1 MCHLLGTGFR
11 LTTLPCS
18 PDWWSVAEMDVVLE
32 GSLLTTE
39 QCWSSVRVTIGFSVT
54 SLTKACVLVVPNV
67 FCLWMI
73 DATLDD
79 RCTLL
84 PSVLQ
89 KLFYTLPQI
98 FI

>member
-1 MCHLLGTGFR
+1 
-11 LTTLPCS
+11 
-18 PDWWSVAEMDVVLE
+18 MDVVLG

-54 SLTKACVLVVPNV
+54 SLAKACVLVVPNV

-79 RCTLL
+79 RCSLL
-84 PSVLQ
+84 PTFSAAETFLYPSSD
-89 KLFYTLPQI
+89 LYI
-98 FI
+98 NRCMC